1 LPTKIRQRKTLS
13 KAARTRPIEPPDFL
27 ELQRESFKWFLAEGL
42 REELLNISPIK
53 GHEKRYEL
61 HFTGNFK
68 IGDPKHPVEDCL
80 IREVTFSAP
89 LKITARLVDKETGE
103 VKSQDVF
110 IGDLP
115 IMTERGT
122 FIINGAERVIVS
134 QLVRSPGVYY
144 RENKKIERSGKAI
157 YSASVIPD
165 RGSWLEIETDASNSI
180 FARIN
185 RTRKIPI
192 TTLLCASGCSEKE
205 ILAVL
210 FDGEYKRRT
219 LKEGPITTKEEAL
232 IEIYKKM
239 RPGDPI
245 TVEGAQVYLNNL
257 FFNSRRYDLGRV
269 GRYKMNK
276 KLALNIKE
284 DIHTLTKEDL
294 LGMVKYLININL
306 GNGMPDDI
314 DHLGNRRVRSV
325 GELLQRQ
332 FRVGLARVERLVREQ
347 MVIKAQEE
355 TTPQQ
360 LINIRPLTAVIREF
374 FGSSQLSQFMDQTNP
389 LAELTHK
396 RRLSALGPGGLTRE
410 RAGFEVRDI
419 HPSHYGRICPIETPE
434 GPNAGLIASL
444 ATYGRVNKYG
454 FIETPYRKVSH
465 GALTGKIEYLTA
477 DIGDLHKIAPCDIK
491 IDKHSKIVESQVPV
505 RFKREILFASRSEIN
520 YVEVAP
526 EQLVGVTTA
535 LIPFLEHDDANRALM
550 GANMQRQAVP
560 LITSEAPFVGTG
572 LERQVAENSRLMI
585 VANSS
590 GKISKV
596 TANEIQLE
604 TSAGKKE
611 TYRLVKFRRSNQ
623 NTCLHQRPVVRNG
636 EKVIKGQILAD
647 ASATEG
653 GVLALGKNILV
664 ALMPWEGYNY
674 EDAILVSEKLVRR
687 DLFSSVHIERL
698 EVEIRATKLGMEEIT
713 REIPNVSEE
722 AMKNLDDSGIV
733 RVGAEVIPGDIL
745 VGKVTPKGETELPA
759 EEKLLRAIFGDK
771 ARDMRDTSL
780 RVPPGEGGKVIDVK
794 RFSRDKGDELSPGV
808 HELVRVYVGQT
819 RKISIGD
826 KLAGRHGNKG
836 VVAKIMPEEDM
847 PYLPDGTP
855 VEIVL
860 NPLGV
865 PSRMN
870 IGQIFEL
877 LLGHAAAILNRSYI
891 VPPFD
896 EAAMEEAS
904 IIEVERELDEA
915 SKRPGYAW
923 LSKNGK
929 VILRDGRTGK
939 FFDNP
944 VAVGYMYLMKLIH
957 LVDDKMHARS
967 TGPYSLITQQPLGG
981 KAQFGGQRF
990 GEMEVW
996 ALEAYGA
1003 ANTLQELLTIKS
1015 DDVVGRSKV
1024 YESIIKG
1031 KPMGKPGTP
1040 ESFKVLVKELRSLSL
1055 DVKTLNKEG
1064 REVNIDEEEAVEGA
1078 GWFSKLPAKERGKL
1092 RERRGSLRED
1102 FRR

>member
-1 LPTKIRQRKTLS
+1 
-13 KAARTRPIEPPDFL
+13 
-27 ELQRESFKWFLAEGL
+27 L
-42 REELLNISPIK
+42 REELRNISPIR
-53 GHEKRYEL
+53 GPEKRWEL
-61 HFTGNFK
+61 HFTGSFK
-68 IGDPKHPVEDCL
+68 LVEPKYSVEECL
-80 IREVTFSAP
+80 IREITFSAP
-89 LKITARLVDKETGE
+89 LKVTSRLVDKETGE
-103 VKSQDVF
+103 VRAQDVF

-115 IMTERGT
+115 KMTERGT
-122 FIINGAERVIVS
+122 FIINGAERVVVS

-144 RENKKIERSGKAI
+144 RENKKVERGGKPA
-157 YSASVIPD
+157 YYASVIPD
-165 RGSWLEIETDASNSI
+165 RGSWLEIETDASNVI

-192 TTLLCASGCSEKE
+192 TVLLCAIGCSEKE
-205 ILAVL
+205 ILAAFV
-210 FDGEYKRRT
+210 DGEFKRNT
-219 LKEGPITTKEEAL
+219 FKEGQIRPKEEAL

-245 TVEGAQVYLNNL
+245 TVDGAEVYLNNL
-257 FFNSRRYDLGRV
+257 FFNSKRYDLGRV
-269 GRYKMNK
+269 GRYKLNK
-276 KLALNIKE
+276 KLGLKPKE
-284 DIHTLTKEDL
+284 NSFVLTKEDL

-347 MVIKAQEE
+347 MIIKDMKDI
-355 TTPQQ
+355 TPQQ

-396 RRLSALGPGGLTRE
+396 RRLSALGPGGLSRE

-434 GPNAGLIASL
+434 GPNAGLISSL

-454 FIETPYRKVSH
+454 FIETPYRKVSR
-465 GALTGKIEYLTA
+465 GKVTKKIEYLTA
-477 DIGDLHKIAPCDIK
+477 DVDDVYKIAPCDVRVDRNGK
-491 IDKHSKIVESQVPV
+491 ILDEQIPV
-505 RFKREILFASRSEIN
+505 RYKREFIFASRSEID
-520 YVEVAP
+520 YVGVAP
-526 EQLVGVTTA
+526 EQLVGVTTS

-560 LITSEAPFVGTG
+560 LLRPESPFVGTG
-572 LERQVAENSRLMI
+572 LEQQVAENSRLLTS
-585 VANSS
+585 AESS
-590 GKISKV
+590 GRVAKVAAREIVIS
-596 TANEIQLE
+596 
-604 TSAGKKE
+604 TSSGKKE
-611 TYRLVKFRRSNQ
+611 TYRLTKFQRSNQ
-623 NTCLHQRPVVRNG
+623 NTCLHQRPIVSVG
-636 EKVIKGQILAD
+636 QKVLKGQIIAD
-647 ASATEG
+647 ASATSG
-653 GVLALGKNILV
+653 GELALGRNILV
-664 ALMPWEGYNY
+664 ALMPWEGFNY
-674 EDAILVSEKLVRR
+674 EDAIIISERLVKEDV
-687 DLFSSVHIERL
+687 FSSIHIERM
-698 EVEIRATKLGMEEIT
+698 EVEVRATKLGMEEIT

-722 AMKNLDDSGIV
+722 ALKDLDENGII
-733 RVGAEVIPGDIL
+733 RVGAEVGPGDIL

-780 RVPPGEGGKVIDVK
+780 RVPSGESGKVVDVK
-794 RFSRDKGDELSPGV
+794 HFSREEGDELPPGV
-808 HELVRVYVGQT
+808 HELVRVYVGQL
-819 RKISIGD
+819 RKVSIGD

-836 VVAKIMPEEDM
+836 VVSKILPEEDM

-855 VEIVL
+855 IDVIL

-877 LLGHAAAILNRSYI
+877 LLGQAALILDRSYE

-896 EAAMEEAS
+896 ELSEEEAS
-904 IIEVERELDEA
+904 RREVQSELEEA
-915 SKRPGYAW
+915 AGKKGYLW
-923 LSKNGK
+923 LSKTGK
-929 VILRDGRTGK
+929 VALRDGRTGK
-939 FFDNP
+939 AFDKN

-1003 ANTLQELLTIKS
+1003 AYTLQELLTIKS
-1015 DDVVGRSKV
+1015 DDVVGRAKI

-1031 KPMGKPGTP
+1031 KPMTKPGTP
-1040 ESFKVLVKELRSLSL
+1040 ESFKVLVKELRSLGL
-1055 DVKTLNKEG
+1055 DVRTINREGKEVRIEEEERVEGGGWFARMAG
-1064 REVNIDEEEAVEGA
+1064 REG
-1078 GWFSKLPAKERGKL
+1078 SRSRM
-1092 RERRGSLRED
+1092 RERAKR
-1102 FRR
+1102 

>member
-1 LPTKIRQRKTLS
+1 LAEKIRRRKLLS
-13 KAARTRPIEPPDFL
+13 RAARRSVIAPPDLL
-27 ELQRESFKWFLAEGL
+27 EIQRESFDWFLKEGL
-42 REELLNISPIK
+42 KEELKNISPIRAYD
-53 GHEKRYEL
+53 KRFEL
-61 HFTGNFK
+61 HFTGSFK
-68 IGDPKHPVEDCL
+68 LDEPKYSVEECL
-80 IREVTFSAP
+80 VREVTYAAP
-89 LKITARLVDKETGE
+89 LKVTSRLVDKETGE

-115 IMTERGT
+115 KMTERGT

-144 RENKKIERSGKAI
+144 RENKKVERAGRSVF
-157 YSASVIPD
+157 YASVIPD
-165 RGSWLEIETDASNSI
+165 RGSWLEIETDASNVI
-180 FARIN
+180 HARIN

-192 TTLLCASGCSEKE
+192 TTLLCAIGCTEKE
-205 ILAVL
+205 ILSS
-210 FDGEYKRRT
+210 FIDGEYKRKT
-219 LKEGPITTKEEAL
+219 LKEGPIRPKEEAL

-257 FFNSRRYDLGRV
+257 FFNSRRYDLGKV
-269 GRYKMNK
+269 GRYKMNR
-276 KLALNIKE
+276 KLSLKVPE
-284 DIHTLTKEDL
+284 GTHTLTKADL

-306 GNGMPDDI
+306 GEGMPDDI

-332 FRVGLARVERLVREQ
+332 FRIGLTRVERLVREQ
-347 MVIKAQEE
+347 MVIKGAEV
-355 TTPQQ
+355 TAPQQ

-444 ATYGRVNKYG
+444 ATYARINKYG
-454 FIETPYRKVSH
+454 FIETPYRKVVK
-465 GALTGKIEYLTA
+465 GRVTNKVEYITA
-477 DIGDLHKIAPCDIK
+477 DIGDVCKIAPCDVRLDRNGK
-491 IDKHSKIVESQVPV
+491 ILDERIPV
-505 RFKREILFASRSEIN
+505 RYKREFIFATKSEID
-520 YVEVAP
+520 YVGVAP
-526 EQLVGVTTA
+526 EQLVGITTA

-560 LITSEAPFVGTG
+560 LLRIEAPYVGTG
-572 LERQVAENSRLMI
+572 LEKQVAENSRLI
-585 VANSS
+585 IPAKSS
-590 GKISKV
+590 GKVRKV
-596 TANEIQLE
+596 TANDIVVE
-604 TSAGKKE
+604 TSTGRKE
-611 TYRLVKFRRSNQ
+611 TYRLMKFQRSNQ
-623 NTCLHQRPVVRNG
+623 NTCLQQRSIVKVG
-636 EKVIKGQILAD
+636 ERITKGQIIAD
-647 ASATEG
+647 ASATEFG
-653 GVLALGKNILV
+653 ELALGRNIL
-664 ALMPWEGYNY
+664 AAFMPWEGFNY
-674 EDAILVSEKLVRR
+674 EDAILISERLVKE
-687 DLFSSVHIERL
+687 DLFTSVHIERH
-698 EVEIRATKLGMEEIT
+698 EVEVRATKLGMEEIT

-722 AMKNLDDSGIV
+722 ALKNLDEVGII
-733 RVGAEVIPGDIL
+733 RVGAVVGPGDVL

-780 RVPPGEGGKVIDVK
+780 RVPPGEGGKVVDVK
-794 RFSRDKGDELSPGV
+794 HFSREDGDELPPGV
-808 HELVRVYVGQT
+808 HELVRVYVAQL
-819 RKISIGD
+819 RKVSIGD

-836 VVAKIMPEEDM
+836 VVAKVIPEEDM

-855 VEIVL
+855 VDVVL

-877 LLGHAAAILNRSYI
+877 LLGNAAHILGKYYE

-896 EAAMEEAS
+896 ESIEEES
-904 IIEVERELDEA
+904 SRKEVEAEVDKAA
-915 SKRPGYAW
+915 SQPGYVW
-923 LSKNGK
+923 LSRSGK
-929 VILRDGRTGK
+929 VTLRDGRTGK
-939 FFDNP
+939 PFDKEI
-944 VAVGYMYLMKLIH
+944 AVGYMYLMKLIH

-1003 ANTLQELLTIKS
+1003 AYTLQELLTIKS
-1015 DDVVGRSKV
+1015 DDVVGRARI

-1040 ESFKVLVKELRSLSL
+1040 ESFKVLVKELRSLGL
-1055 DVKTLNKEG
+1055 DVKTLNEEG
-1064 REVNIDEEEAVEGA
+1064 REVSIDEETRPEGR
-1078 GWFSKLPAKERGKL
+1078 GWFARMSGKEGRGMRLKDRKKKL
-1092 RERRGSLRED
+1092 
-1102 FRR
+1102 